1 MSGYWAIFNVNFAQY
16 LRNLACY
23 FLFLFYVHIFLAIAP
38 KLHIIRI
45 WKNSSIPEHYKKHW
59 QNTKE
64 GDTCLFHAVVA

>member
-1 MSGYWAIFNVNFAQY
+1 MSILLNIFETLLAIF
-16 LRNLACY
+16 
-23 FLFLFYVHIFLAIAP
+23 FLFYVHIFLAIAP